1 MQDTTTV
8 ACEPAA
14 GGENTV
20 LKDPRQNSRR
30 TAATDGTRGRPR
42 LLRK

>member
-20 LKDPRQNSRR
+20 LKDPRQNQ
-30 TAATDGTRGRPR
+30 GGRPR
-42 LLRK
+42 PTAAEGAHAS